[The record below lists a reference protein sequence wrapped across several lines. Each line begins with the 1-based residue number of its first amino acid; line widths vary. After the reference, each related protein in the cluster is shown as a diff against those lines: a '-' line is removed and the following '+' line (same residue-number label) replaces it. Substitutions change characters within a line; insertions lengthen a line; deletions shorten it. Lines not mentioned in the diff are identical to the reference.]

1 MSELE
6 PPLGPA
12 RLTERQ
18 ARIADRLDELSETLG
33 DLFRAAVREAQE
45 RRGKAW
51 IRLAAHAC
59 RELVIKLPDYLD
71 IPVAGRRLDYA
82 LRFREIAERWPEN
95 LEDEPPVEVIELV
108 VGLVKD
114 DRATSA
120 SIRARAETFFAA
132 LESGDEFYS
141 GEAAA
146 RAVLWVE
153 LQRYFPSVA
162 HVPAPDVADPDAA
175 LFDRYFV
182 RLERLLASQFRSEGY
197 YETQSGPRSALGGR
211 GARCRR
217 SGGGRRAF
225 ARGAVP
231 QLL

>member
-6 PPLGPA
+6 PPLRQA

-18 ARIADRLDELSETLG
+18 SRIADRLAELSETLAE
-33 DLFRAAVREAQE
+33 LFRAAVRETQE
-45 RRGKAW
+45 RQGRAW

-59 RELVIKLPDYLD
+59 RELVTKLPDYLD
-71 IPVAGRRLDYA
+71 IPVTGGRLDYA
-82 LRFREIAERWPEN
+82 QRFRQIAERWPEN
-95 LEDEPPVEVIELV
+95 VEDEPSAEVIELV

-120 SIRARAETFFAA
+120 SIRARAETLFAA

-162 HVPAPDVADPDAA
+162 HVPAPDVADPNAA
-175 LFDRYFV
+175 LF
-182 RLERLLASQFRSEGY
+182 
-197 YETQSGPRSALGGR
+197 
-211 GARCRR
+211 
-217 SGGGRRAF
+217 
-225 ARGAVP
+225 
-231 QLL
+231 